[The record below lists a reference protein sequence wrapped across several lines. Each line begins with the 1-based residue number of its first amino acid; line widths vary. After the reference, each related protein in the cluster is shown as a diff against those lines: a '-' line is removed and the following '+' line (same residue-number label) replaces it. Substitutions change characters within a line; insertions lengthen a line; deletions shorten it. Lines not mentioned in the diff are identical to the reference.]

1 MKKQLQFELWQDC
14 NSKCD
19 FCYLNWFNVNRT
31 NAYKLERIAHVR
43 SILDDDSLYE
53 TYDTI
58 SLIGG
63 EFFQGQL
70 QDPQVNDAFFAL
82 IHKLKTLL
90 DSGKINCIWIMVSL
104 LIGKQPDLYRCLEMF
119 GDDPRVWFNTSW
131 DIHGRF
137 KSEKMCVTWEEHVSN
152 IHRLYPHI
160 NVNTTIILTHELISA
175 YLNGEFSFVDF
186 RERHKVHLFLKPPA
200 YNTTTTQM
208 YERLH
213 GEVIPHGEKQM
224 FSSLIGS
231 QFFPNRKEFLQ
242 FLAKFKNEMGEVEYE
257 NLFNI
262 NRRADDVYRTDSTGC
277 TEALV
282 HRQKKEKDLGDA
294 GCDVNPKCGHS
305 TYYQSY
311 IDSDECMLCDKNY
324 IGGLL

>member
-19 FCYLNWFNVNRT
+19 FCYLNWFNVNKT
-31 NAYKLERIAHVR
+31 NEYKLHRIAHVQ
-43 SILDDDSLYE
+43 SILEDDSLYE

-63 EFFQGQL
+63 EFFQGQIS
-70 QDPQVNDAFFAL
+70 DPQVNDAFFAL
-82 IHKLKTLL
+82 IHKLKALL
-90 DSGKINCIWIMVSL
+90 DAGKINCIWIMVSL
-104 LIGKQPDLYRCLEMF
+104 LIGKQPDLYHCLDVF
-119 GDDPRVWFNTSW
+119 GNDPRVWFNTSW
-131 DIHGRF
+131 DIQGRF
-137 KSEKMCVTWEEHVSN
+137 KSEKMQLTWEEHVTN
-152 IHRLYPHI
+152 IHCLYPNVNI
-160 NVNTTIILTHELISA
+160 NVTIILTHELLSA
-175 YLNGEFSFVDF
+175 YLKGEFSFMDF
-186 RERHKVHLFLKPPA
+186 RERHGVHLFLKPPA
-200 YNTTTTQM
+200 YNTTTAQV
-208 YERLH
+208 YKRLH
-213 GEVIPHGEKQM
+213 GEVIPNGEKQM
-224 FSSLIGS
+224 FSSLIES

-242 FLAKFKNEMGEVEYE
+242 FLAKFKNEMGEVEYD

-282 HRQKKEKDLGDA
+282 HRQKQERDLGDA